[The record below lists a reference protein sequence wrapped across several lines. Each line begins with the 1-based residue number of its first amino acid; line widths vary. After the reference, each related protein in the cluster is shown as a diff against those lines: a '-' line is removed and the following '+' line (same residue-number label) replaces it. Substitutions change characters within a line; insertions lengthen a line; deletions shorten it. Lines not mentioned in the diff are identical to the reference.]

1 VTRTAISAA
10 VPRRRFT
17 FEGRV
22 ISVTAFARPWV
33 RFDVVLG
40 DETGAFTLRFS
51 GRRGIP
57 GMRPGQCVRVEGTP
71 AEVRSVLVLL
81 NPLYEFMPDRAPC
94 PCE

>member
-1 VTRTAISAA
+1 MTRSAISAA
-10 VPRRRFT
+10 VPRRHST
-17 FEGRV
+17 CEGRV

-40 DETGAFTLRFS
+40 DETGAITLRFT

-71 AEVRSVLVLL
+71 AEVRSVLVML
-81 NPLYEFMPDRAPC
+81 NPLYEFIPDRAPC
-94 PCE
+94 PSE